1 MKKHIFLLL
10 AVLLGGTMFMVTPFL
25 FEILA
30 GTMLFTVHF
39 VRKPDFE
46 KRLLGSAFVT
56 FVLSLLTFVGCYAT
70 GIWPIKNVLCYL
82 LQFVFFT
89 MILFACYEEQPIE
102 LVFSAVS
109 GYMVQHIASQFSQI
123 IWRGES
129 VMELST
135 NFPLLL
141 LMGASRIITY
151 GLTYFLIYY
160 FFLRHANRTRL
171 SKGKARNLMGL
182 AVTTLLVVTIL
193 SGIRDTYAEES
204 FVLMLVSRLFSVF
217 CCVFLLYLRWGILER
232 GVLEQEREE
241 LLRLHAMQRSQYEQN
256 KENIELINIK
266 CHDLKHR
273 VAQWERQGGRVDPE
287 EIRQV
292 REMIGI
298 YDSVVKTGNETLDI
312 LLTERSLYCEQHGI
326 RLSCMVDG
334 SKLSVMSVSDICALF
349 GNALENAIEAVS
361 KLENPEDRI
370 ISFQVRQNRGML
382 VVTVDN
388 YFTGDLTFREDLPR
402 TTKED
407 HAFHGYGLKS
417 IRMVA
422 EKYGGQ
428 VTLTVDEMFHLT
440 VLLPLPENS

>member
-39 VRKPDFE
+39 VRKPNFE
-46 KRLLGSAFVT
+46 KRLLVSALLS

-70 GIWPIKNVLCYL
+70 GLWLVENILCYL
-82 LQFVFFT
+82 LLFSFSVA
-89 MILFACYEEQPIE
+89 ILFACYSEPSIE

-109 GYMVQHIASQFSQI
+109 GYMVQHIASQFSQT
-123 IWRGES
+123 IWHGES

-141 LMGASRIITY
+141 MMGASRIITY

-160 FFLRHANRTRL
+160 FFLRHTNRTRL
-171 SKGKARNLMGL
+171 SPGKYQGLLGL

-193 SGIRDTYAEES
+193 SGIRDAYAEES
-204 FVLMLVSRLFSVF
+204 LMLMVVSRLFSVF
-217 CCVFLLYLRWGILER
+217 CCIFLLYLRWGILER
-232 GVLEQEREE
+232 GAMEQEREE
-241 LLRLHAMQRSQYEQN
+241 LLRLHALQQSQYEQS

-273 VAQWERQGGRVDPE
+273 VTQWERLGGRVDPE
-287 EIRQV
+287 EIRRV

-312 LLTERSLYCEQHGI
+312 LLTERSLYCEQQGI

-334 SKLSVMSVSDICALF
+334 SKLSFMNVSDICALF

-388 YFTGDLTFREDLPR
+388 YFTGDLTFCEDLPR

-407 HAFHGYGLKS
+407 NAFHGYGLKS

-428 VTLTVDEMFHLT
+428 VTLTVDDMFHLT
-440 VLLPLPENS
+440 VLLPLPEKA